1 MSHAMAQDLQQI
13 YMFVFFIFIEVI
25 SFQIPVEKN
34 TYILLLSK
42 SIIFNRMLIV
52 KKKSNYVW
60 FAKKKKKFKFTFFF
74 PTHNIQ
80 IRQLTISRKLHMN

>member
-60 FAKKKKKFKFTFFF
+60 FPKKKKV
-74 PTHNIQ
+74 
-80 IRQLTISRKLHMN
+80 